1 MSVFLSSAYIHS
13 ELHLLR
19 ASSVLYTDPMN
30 LQYFTLYQNPDIIR
44 KKNYSLISLGVKD
57 TVKKKLG
64 EWKPVMLEKIIYQ
77 SPEKFLSCKQYS
89 I

>member
-13 ELHLLR
+13 ELHLLG

-44 KKNYSLISLGVKD
+44 KKNCSLISLGVK
-57 TVKKKLG
+57 
-64 EWKPVMLEKIIYQ
+64 EAIFNIKIKR
-77 SPEKFLSCKQYS
+77 SPCHQHEVG
-89 I
+89 